1 LLVFNTGTGTVYKE
15 TLLIPKTLLIPVKT
29 TGKLPFSLKTARH
42 RMLDNIRPAD
52 VLRRRT
58 GLF

>member
-15 TLLIPKTLLIPVKT
+15 TLLIPVKT